1 MLHTIWIGYIIYT
14 PLNIEEYNNIHSPL
28 AVLVTPENSSD
39 PNLFIIKCIAFSY
52 LISIES

>member
-28 AVLVTPENSSD
+28 AVLVTPEISSD
-39 PNLFIIKCIAFSY
+39 PDPFIIKCIAFSY